1 MEEGSERKQNPE
13 DAEESSE
20 LVSSGLDM
28 AASLVNSE
36 QCWRPALAWTHQL
49 FIVGGEGLMRPLPL
63 RSCRLPMFLGAGV
76 IFLSGGV
83 GAAKLPLLK

>member
-1 MEEGSERKQNPE
+1 MDEGSERKQNPE

-20 LVSSGLDM
+20 LVSSGFDM

-63 RSCRLPMFLGAGV
+63 RSCRLLMFLGAEV